1 MFSFEIS
8 MITKLNFEIA
18 PIDETT
24 DVVIDYM
31 KEFFF
36 KNETIDAFDPEIDAK
51 LSNFIDGKLKSDL
64 YCIIEYPYVDK
75 VYRDSYYSYFSSKHN
90 NYIRDCIRVSIFN
103 SEIKKE
109 EILKSKSLQDKY
121 LGFFIV
127 RPLKSAFFGRA
138 LISPTAFIENNQK
151 LCLYKS
157 SSVVL
162 GHELTVKGFPH
173 SSQDGETISCAETTI
188 WGLMDYFGNKYPE
201 YSPTLPSKIITS
213 LKSLSIQR
221 QLPSNGLTVNQISY
235 ALKDFGFG
243 TRIYS
248 SSSYGRNELFSII
261 DSYIESG
268 IPIVIGVESENLGHA
283 FLCVGKS
290 YSENDW
296 SKIEKKIIKINN
308 KDVSYYDSSD
318 LGDKYVIQD
327 DNLFPYEL
335 ITLDKPGCN
344 YEEETEENYG
354 YEIDA
359 IVVPLYPKIYL
370 EVVVAKELALTLL
383 KDSTFGFNFGENFV
397 FRMLLASSRS
407 FKKHILDSDIEDD
420 LKFNILSLKMP
431 KFIWCAE
438 FYTKENYGKE
448 AKGLIILDATE
459 ANNLSI
465 DALIFAGYPSKCI
478 SMSGNNFVTLSY
490 NFSKYNYF
498 SNLK

>member
-1 MFSFEIS
+1 
-8 MITKLNFEIA
+8 MITELNFEIA

-24 DVVIDYM
+24 DVIIDYM
-31 KEFFF
+31 KDFFF
-36 KNETIDAFDPEIDAK
+36 KNEANDVFDPEIEVK
-51 LSNFIDGKLKSDL
+51 LSKFIDEKLKSEL

-90 NYIRDCIRVSIFN
+90 NYFRDCIRVSIFN
-103 SEIKKE
+103 NELKKD

-121 LGFFIV
+121 LGFFII

-138 LISPTAFIENNQK
+138 LISPTAFKENNQK

-201 YSPTLPSKIITS
+201 YSPTLPSRIIKS

-235 ALKDFGFG
+235 ALKEFGFG

-248 SSSYGRNELFSII
+248 ALSHGKEELYNII

-268 IPIVIGVESENLGHA
+268 IPIVIGVESDNFGHA
-283 FLCVGKS
+283 FLCIGKS

-296 SKIEKKIIKINN
+296 EKVKKKIINIQGVDIN
-308 KDVSYYDSSD
+308 YFDSSD
-318 LGDKYVIQD
+318 LGDKYVVQD
-327 DNLFPYEL
+327 DNLNPYEL

-344 YEEETEENYG
+344 YEEGTEENME

-370 EVVVAKELALTLL
+370 EVVVAKELTLTLL

-407 FKKHILDSDIEDD
+407 FKKHILDSNIEDG
-420 LKFNILSLKMP
+420 LKFKILSLKMP

-438 FYTKENYGKE
+438 FYTQEQYGKE
-448 AKGLIILDATE
+448 AIGLIILDATE

-465 DALIFAGYPSKCI
+465 DALIFAGYPDYCI
-478 SMSGNNFVTLSY
+478 SMSGNNFVTLDY
-490 NFSKYNYF
+490 IFSKYSYF